1 MLRDLREL
9 YHRLPA
15 PKCFAVLRGAS
26 HFHWAEGAERLYEA
40 VRAMWEGGAISVPGA
55 DLAALAKAT
64 PPFSALCP
72 NEHGTETLQA
82 LCLAHMDAEVK
93 NNSDARHFLDGNLV
107 AVFAARG
114 IVLDEVARETSPA
127 AVAARQ

>member
-1 MLRDLREL
+1 
-9 YHRLPA
+9 
-15 PKCFAVLRGAS
+15 
-26 HFHWAEGAERLYEA
+26 
-40 VRAMWEGGAISVPGA
+40 
-55 DLAALAKAT
+55 
-64 PPFSALCP
+64 
-72 NEHGTETLQA
+72 
-82 LCLAHMDAEVK
+82 MDAEIK